1 MSLLRNLSHG
11 LRSLFRKEQVD
22 RELNEELGAYLEMAA
37 AEKMKQGMTRQEAVR
52 AVRLERGSPEVT
64 KEIVR
69 SATWESFL
77 ETCWQDVRFGLRMLR
92 KNPGFTAVVVLML
105 ALGIGANAAIF
116 NTANAVLWRT
126 LPVADPQSLMRLIAV
141 RQDGTEHESIPIGIA
156 EELRRSRNIVSDV
169 ITRSD
174 DGLSFSYKGGATER
188 VVGEVVSAN
197 FFDSLG
203 IRLTLGQGFSAAVQK
218 GQWAPEVVLSYR
230 FWQRRFGSDPH
241 VLGQSIRLNDYPFTI
256 VGVSPEH
263 FYSLVVGFDPELRVP
278 QMPPGQSLSQ
288 SELLSTADAAIMARL
303 KPGIGIVQAEAAAD
317 AACQQFLQDDR
328 LNQHEA
334 NPTRHI
340 RLAPGARGWQGD
352 LAHYRTSLLVLVGLA
367 CVVLLVASFNL
378 TSMLHARATTRRR
391 ELAVR
396 AAIGAGKS
404 RLVRQMFTES
414 TLLATAA
421 GAVSL
426 AIMSSTGETILG
438 FLPQGHINVVL
449 NVSPDLRTLWF
460 TAALTVFVG
469 VLMGLVPALYV
480 TRNNLTL
487 GLKSD
492 SAASIGDARGAVFRR
507 VLTMGQVALSL
518 LLLTMAGLFERSLMN
533 LRAADPFPQPDRVLV
548 FRMKPQ
554 KELYDGQKIR
564 NFTAEV
570 AQRMSTL
577 PGVNFAGLAEE
588 GPYGSRGAMHVTVGA
603 SGGRTARS
611 DMDIVSPGLF
621 ATLGIPL
628 LNGRDFSVRDG
639 ERAKRVVVVDEV
651 LARRLFGNDDPVG
664 KMVEAPVEDGD
675 VEFEIIGVVGASR
688 YFDLHQSPPSMIF
701 FSLQQAGPYMPTLHV
716 RAGSANTATVVSEVR
731 REFGVIDKNVPI
743 FDIKTLRDR
752 ALDNLAQQ
760 RLVSDLAA
768 AFGALALTLV
778 TIGLY
783 GLVAFS
789 VAQRTREIGIR
800 VALGAERKQIMS
812 LIAWQGM
819 QVVLIG
825 VALGLPISFLLA
837 RQIAGMLYTVQPD
850 DPLSFATVMF
860 VLGVVTTLACYIPA
874 RRATHVDPM
883 VALRHE

>member
-1 MSLLRNLSHG
+1 MAFLRNIVTG
-11 LRSLFRKEQVD
+11 LRSLFRKERVD
-22 RELNEELGAYLEMAA
+22 RELDEELGAYLEMAA
-37 AEKMKQGMTRQEAVR
+37 AEKMKQGMTRQEAFR

-92 KNPGFTAVVVLML
+92 KNPDFTAVVVLML

-126 LPVADPQSLMRLIAV
+126 LPVADPQSLVRLIAV
-141 RQDGTEHESIPIGIA
+141 RQDRTEHESIPIGIA

-174 DGLSFSYKGGATER
+174 DGLSFSYKGGAAER

-203 IRLTLGQGFSAAVQK
+203 IRPALGQGFSAAVQK

-256 VGVSPEH
+256 VGVSPED

-317 AACQQFLQDDR
+317 AACEQFLQDDR
-328 LNQHEA
+328 FNQHEA

-480 TRNNLTL
+480 TRSNLTL
-487 GLKSD
+487 ALKSD

-533 LRAADPFPQPDRVLV
+533 LRAADPFPEPDRVLV

-603 SGGRTARS
+603 SDGRTARS

-651 LARRLFGNDDPVG
+651 LARQLFGNDDAVG
-664 KMVEAPVEDGD
+664 KMVEASVQEGD

-688 YFDLHQSPPSMIF
+688 YFDLHQSPPPMIF

-837 RQIAGMLYTVQPD
+837 RQIAGMLYAVHAD

-860 VLGVVTTLACYIPA
+860 VLGVVTMLACYIPA
-874 RRATHVDPM
+874 RRAMRVDPM
-883 VALRHE
+883 IALRYE

>member
-1 MSLLRNLSHG
+1 MSLLRNITSG
-11 LRSLFRKEQVD
+11 LRSLFRKERVD
-22 RELNEELGAYLEMAA
+22 RELDEELGAYLEMAA
-37 AEKMKQGMTRQEAVR
+37 AEKMKQGMTRQEAFR

-92 KNPGFTAVVVLML
+92 KNPDFTAVVVLML

-126 LPVADPQSLMRLIAV
+126 LPVADPQSLVRLIAV
-141 RQDGTEHESIPIGIA
+141 RKDRTEHESIPIGIA

-174 DGLSFSYKGGATER
+174 DGLSFSYKGGAAER

-203 IRLTLGQGFSAAVQK
+203 IRPALGQGFSAAVQK

-241 VLGQSIRLNDYPFTI
+241 VLGQSIR
-256 VGVSPEH
+256 
-263 FYSLVVGFDPELRVP
+263 
-278 QMPPGQSLSQ
+278 Q

-317 AACQQFLQDDR
+317 AACEQFLQDDR
-328 LNQHEA
+328 FNQHEA

-421 GAVSL
+421 GAASL

-480 TRNNLTL
+480 TRSNLTL
-487 GLKSD
+487 ALKSD
-492 SAASIGDARGAVFRR
+492 SAASIGDARVAVFRR

-533 LRAADPFPQPDRVLV
+533 LRAADPFPEPDRVLV

-570 AQRMSTL
+570 AHRMSTL

-603 SGGRTARS
+603 SDGRTARS

-639 ERAKRVVVVDEV
+639 ERAKRVVVVDEG
-651 LARRLFGNDDPVG
+651 LARRLFGNDDAVG
-664 KMVEAPVEDGD
+664 KMVEASVQESD

-688 YFDLHQSPPSMIF
+688 YFDLHQSPPPMIF

-731 REFGVIDKNVPI
+731 REFGAIDKNVPI

-760 RLVSDLAA
+760 RLGSDLAA

-783 GLVAFS
+783 GLVAYS

-800 VALGAERKQIMS
+800 VALGAERKQIMR

-837 RQIAGMLYTVQPD
+837 RQIAGMLYAVHAD

-860 VLGVVTTLACYIPA
+860 VLGFVTMLACYIPA
-874 RRATHVDPM
+874 RRAMRVDPM
-883 VALRHE
+883 IALRYE

>member
-1 MSLLRNLSHG
+1 MAFLRNIVTG
-11 LRSLFRKEQVD
+11 LRSLFRKERVD
-22 RELNEELGAYLEMAA
+22 RELDEELGAYLEMAA
-37 AEKMKQGMTRQEAVR
+37 AEKMKQGMTRQEAFR

-92 KNPGFTAVVVLML
+92 KNPDFTAVVVLML

-174 DGLSFSYKGGATER
+174 DGLSFSYKGGAAER

-203 IRLTLGQGFSAAVQK
+203 IRPALGQGFSAAVQK

-256 VGVSPEH
+256 VGVSPED

-303 KPGIGIVQAEAAAD
+303 KPGIGIVRAEAAAD
-317 AACQQFLQDDR
+317 AACQQFLQDER

-480 TRNNLTL
+480 TRSNLTL
-487 GLKSD
+487 ALKSD
-492 SAASIGDARGAVFRR
+492 SAASIGDARGAVFRS

-533 LRAADPFPQPDRVLV
+533 LRAADPFPEPDRVLV

-603 SGGRTARS
+603 SDGRTARS

-639 ERAKRVVVVDEV
+639 EHAKRVVVVDEV
-651 LARRLFGNDDPVG
+651 LARQLFGNDDAVG
-664 KMVEAPVEDGD
+664 KMVEASVQEGD

-688 YFDLHQSPPSMIF
+688 YFDLHQSPPPMIF

-716 RAGSANTATVVSEVR
+716 RAGSANTATVVSEVL

-800 VALGAERKQIMS
+800 VALGAERKQIMR

-837 RQIAGMLYTVQPD
+837 RQIAGMLYAVHAD

-860 VLGVVTTLACYIPA
+860 VLGFVTMLACYIPA
-874 RRATHVDPM
+874 RRAMRVDPM
-883 VALRHE
+883 IALRYE

>member
-1 MSLLRNLSHG
+1 MSFLRNITSG

-22 RELNEELGAYLEMAA
+22 RELDEELGAYLEMAA
-37 AEKMKQGMTRQEAVR
+37 AEKMKQGMTREEAVR

-77 ETCWQDVRFGLRMLR
+77 ETCWQDVRFGLRMLT

-126 LPVADPQSLMRLIAV
+126 LPVADPQSLVLLMAV
-141 RQDGTEHESIPIGIA
+141 RQDRTEHESLPIGIA
-156 EELRRSRNIVSDV
+156 EELRRSRSIFSDV

-174 DGLSFSYKGGATER
+174 DGLSFSYKGGAAER
-188 VVGEVVSAN
+188 VVGEVVSPN

-203 IRLTLGQGFSAAVQK
+203 IRPALGQGFSAAVQK

-256 VGVSPEH
+256 VGVSPED

-391 ELAVR
+391 ELGVR

-421 GAVSL
+421 GAASL
-426 AIMSSTGETILG
+426 AIMSSTSETILG
-438 FLPQGHINVVL
+438 FLPQGHINVAL

-507 VLTMGQVALSL
+507 VLTIGQVALSL
-518 LLLTMAGLFERSLMN
+518 LLLTMAGLFERSLIN

-588 GPYGSRGAMHVTVGA
+588 GPYGSRGAMHVTVGT

-628 LNGRDFSVRDG
+628 LNGRDFSIRDG
-639 ERAKRVVVVDEV
+639 EHAKRVVVVDEV
-651 LARRLFGNDDPVG
+651 LARQLFGNDDPVG
-664 KMVEAPVEDGD
+664 KMVEASVEVGD

-688 YFDLHQSPPSMIF
+688 YFDLHQSPPPMIF

-837 RQIAGMLYTVQPD
+837 RQIAGMLYAVHAD

-860 VLGVVTTLACYIPA
+860 VLGVVTMLACYIPA
-874 RRATHVDPM
+874 RRAMRVDPM
-883 VALRHE
+883 IALRYE

>member
-1 MSLLRNLSHG
+1 MSLLRNIATG
-11 LRSLFRKEQVD
+11 LRSLFRKERVD
-22 RELNEELGAYLEMAA
+22 RELEEELGAYLEMAA
-37 AEKMKQGMTRQEAVR
+37 AEKMQQGMTRQEAVR

-64 KEIVR
+64 REIVR

-77 ETCWQDVRFGLRMLR
+77 ETCWQDVRFGLRMLT

-116 NTANAVLWRT
+116 NTANAVLWRK
-126 LPVADPQSLMRLIAV
+126 LPVADPQSLVRLIAV
-141 RQDGTEHESIPIGIA
+141 RQDRTEHESIPIGIA
-156 EELRRSRNIVSDV
+156 EELRRSRNIFSDV

-174 DGLSFSYKGGATER
+174 DGLSFSYKGGAAER
-188 VVGEVVSAN
+188 VVGEVVSPD

-203 IRLTLGQGFSAAVQK
+203 IRPALGQGFSAAVLK

-256 VGVSPEH
+256 VGVSPED

-288 SELLSTADAAIMARL
+288 SELLSTADPAIMAPL

-340 RLAPGARGWQGD
+340 RLAPGPRGWQGE

-396 AAIGAGKS
+396 AAIGASKS

-414 TLLATAA
+414 TLLAAAA

-469 VLMGLVPALYV
+469 MLMGLVPALYV

-603 SGGRTARS
+603 SDGRTARS

-621 ATLGIPL
+621 ATLGVPL
-628 LNGRDFSVRDG
+628 LNGRDFSVQDG
-639 ERAKRVVVVDEV
+639 EHAKRVVVVDEV
-651 LARRLFGNDDPVG
+651 LARQLFGNDDPVG
-664 KMVEAPVEDGD
+664 KMVEASVEEGD

-688 YFDLHQSPPSMIF
+688 YFDLHQSPPPMIF

-716 RAGSANTATVVSEVR
+716 RAGSANTAIVVSEVR
-731 REFGVIDKNVPI
+731 REFAVIDKNVPI

-768 AFGALALTLV
+768 TFGALALTLV

-800 VALGAERKQIMS
+800 VALGAERRQIMS

-837 RQIAGMLYTVQPD
+837 RQIAGMLYTVHPD

-860 VLGVVTTLACYIPA
+860 VLGVVTMLACYIPA
-874 RRATHVDPM
+874 RRAMRVDPI
-883 VALRHE
+883 VALRYE

>member
-1 MSLLRNLSHG
+1 MSFLRNITSG
-11 LRSLFRKEQVD
+11 LRSLFHKERVD
-22 RELNEELGAYLEMAA
+22 RELDEELGAYLEMAA

-126 LPVADPQSLMRLIAV
+126 LPVADPQSLVRLIAV
-141 RQDGTEHESIPIGIA
+141 RQDRTEHESIPIGIA
-156 EELRRSRNIVSDV
+156 EELHRSRNIFSDV

-174 DGLSFSYKGGATER
+174 DGLSFSYKGGAAER
-188 VVGEVVSAN
+188 VVGEVVSPN

-203 IRLTLGQGFSAAVQK
+203 IRPALGQGFSAAVQK

-230 FWQRRFGSDPH
+230 FWQRRFGRDPH

-256 VGVSPEH
+256 VGVSPED

-396 AAIGAGKS
+396 AAIGAAKS

-414 TLLATAA
+414 TLLATVA

-460 TAALTVFVG
+460 AAALTVFVG

-533 LRAADPFPQPDRVLV
+533 LRAAEPFPQPDRVLV

-588 GPYGSRGAMHVTVGA
+588 GPYGSRGAMHVTVVA
-603 SGGRTARS
+603 SDGRTARS

-628 LNGRDFSVRDG
+628 LNGRDFSVQDG
-639 ERAKRVVVVDEV
+639 EHAKRVVVVDEV
-651 LARRLFGNDDPVG
+651 LARQLFGNDDAVG
-664 KMVEAPVEDGD
+664 KMVEASVQEGD

-688 YFDLHQSPPSMIF
+688 YFDLHQSPPPMIF

-837 RQIAGMLYTVQPD
+837 RQIAGMLYTVHPD

-860 VLGVVTTLACYIPA
+860 VLGVVTMLACYIPA
-874 RRATHVDPM
+874 RRATRVDPM
-883 VALRHE
+883 VALRYE